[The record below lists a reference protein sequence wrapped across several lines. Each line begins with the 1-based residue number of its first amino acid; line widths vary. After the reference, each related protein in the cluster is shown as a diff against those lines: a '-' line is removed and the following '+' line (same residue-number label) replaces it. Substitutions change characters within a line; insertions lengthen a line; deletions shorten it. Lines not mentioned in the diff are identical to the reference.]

1 MKSINKL
8 MSVAC
13 ASALLFSCS
22 GKKEQAATATEE
34 LPLVTIE
41 KVTEEDV
48 PQIVSYTATVEPFK
62 TNNISASSAN
72 RIKSIL
78 VDVGSTVAAGQTVAV
93 LDAVYIDQQ
102 EIRIA
107 NMKREYDRA
116 VELLNIGGGTQQS
129 VDQLKTEYD
138 AAVRSLKNMKENVK
152 LISPIS
158 GVVTARNYDPGD
170 MTGQLPILTVEQQN
184 PVKVMVNISE
194 QDYTKVKKGMKV
206 KVTLDVYGDEEF
218 EGTVY
223 LVHPTVDSS
232 TRTFTVEVTLPN
244 SNSRIR
250 TGMFARVEFNYG
262 TMRHVVVPDRA
273 GVQPAGA
280 GSNDLSAKTDG
291 NKVSYNQVQLGQRL
305 GTRYELL
312 SGVENNSD
320 VVITGQTRLADGARV
335 EIMKD
340 DATPA
345 AATDTTATK

>member
-206 KVTLDVYGDEEF
+206 KVTLDVYGNEEF

-223 LVHPTVDSS
+223 LVHPTIDSS

-244 SNSRIR
+244 SSNRIR

-262 TMRHVVVPDRA
+262 SMRHVVVPDRA
-273 GVQPAGA
+273 VVKQS
-280 GSNDLSAKTDG
+280 GSGNKYVYVYKDG
-291 NKVSYNQVQLGQRL
+291 KVSYNRVELGQRL

>member
-22 GKKEQAATATEE
+22 GKQEQAATATEE

-62 TNNISASSAN
+62 TNNISASSSN

-223 LVHPTVDSS
+223 LVHPTIDSS

-262 TMRHVVVPDRA
+262 SMRHVVVPDRA
-273 GVQPAGA
+273 VVKQS
-280 GSNDLSAKTDG
+280 GSGNKYVYVYKDG
-291 NKVSYNQVQLGQRL
+291 KVSYNRVELGQRL

-340 DATPA
+340 AAAPA
-345 AATDTTATK
+345 AAADTTASK

>member
-22 GKKEQAATATEE
+22 GKQEQAATVAEE

-62 TNNISASSAN
+62 TNNISASSVN

-273 GVQPAGA
+273 VVKQS
-280 GSNDLSAKTDG
+280 GSGNKYVYVYKDG
-291 NKVSYNQVQLGQRL
+291 KVSYNQVQLGQRL

>member
-1 MKSINKL
+1 MTTPEIGL
-8 MSVAC
+8 
-13 ASALLFSCS
+13 
-22 GKKEQAATATEE
+22 
-34 LPLVTIE
+34 
-41 KVTEEDV
+41 
-48 PQIVSYTATVEPFK
+48 
-62 TNNISASSAN
+62 ISF
-72 RIKSIL
+72 
-78 VDVGSTVAAGQTVAV
+78 TF
-93 LDAVYIDQQ
+93 
-102 EIRIA
+102 
-107 NMKREYDRA
+107 
-116 VELLNIGGGTQQS
+116 
-129 VDQLKTEYD
+129 
-138 AAVRSLKNMKENVK
+138 SLKNMKENVK

-223 LVHPTVDSS
+223 LVHPTIDSS

-273 GVQPAGA
+273 VVKQS
-280 GSNDLSAKTDG
+280 GSGNKYVYVYKDG
-291 NKVSYNQVQLGQRL
+291 KVSYNQVQLGQRL

-312 SGVENNSD
+312 SGAENNSD

-340 DATPA
+340 VASPA
-345 AATDTTATK
+345 SATDTRDKK

>member
-22 GKKEQAATATEE
+22 GKQEQAATVAEE
-34 LPLVTIE
+34 LPLGTIE
-41 KVTEEDV
+41 KVSEEDV

-62 TNNISASSAN
+62 TNNISASSSN

-273 GVQPAGA
+273 VVKQS
-280 GSNDLSAKTDG
+280 GSGNKYVYVYKDG
-291 NKVSYNQVQLGQRL
+291 KVSYNQVQLGQRL

>member
-223 LVHPTVDSS
+223 LVHPTIDSS

-244 SNSRIR
+244 SSNRIR

-262 TMRHVVVPDRA
+262 SMRHVVVPDRA
-273 GVQPAGA
+273 VVKQS
-280 GSNDLSAKTDG
+280 GSG
-291 NKVSYNQVQLGQRL
+291 NKYVYVYKDGKVSHNRVELGQRL

>member
-22 GKKEQAATATEE
+22 GKQEQAATVAEE

-273 GVQPAGA
+273 VVKQS
-280 GSNDLSAKTDG
+280 GSGNKYVYVYKDG
-291 NKVSYNQVQLGQRL
+291 KVSYNQVQLGQRL

>member
-22 GKKEQAATATEE
+22 GKQEQAATVAEE

-41 KVTEEDV
+41 KVSEEDV

-62 TNNISASSAN
+62 TNNISASSSN

-273 GVQPAGA
+273 VVKQS
-280 GSNDLSAKTDG
+280 GSGNKYVYVYKDG
-291 NKVSYNQVQLGQRL
+291 KVSYNQVQLGQRL

>member
-22 GKKEQAATATEE
+22 GKQEQAATATEE

-262 TMRHVVVPDRA
+262 TMRHGRVPQRA
-273 GVQPAGA
+273 VEKHS
-280 GSNDLSAKTDG
+280 GSGHKYG
-291 NKVSYNQVQLGQRL
+291 CV
-305 GTRYELL
+305 
-312 SGVENNSD
+312 
-320 VVITGQTRLADGARV
+320 
-335 EIMKD
+335 
-340 DATPA
+340 
-345 AATDTTATK
+345 

>member
-223 LVHPTVDSS
+223 LVHPTIDSS

-262 TMRHVVVPDRA
+262 SVRHVVVPDRA
-273 GVQPAGA
+273 VVKQS
-280 GSNDLSAKTDG
+280 GSGNKYVYVYKDG
-291 NKVSYNQVQLGQRL
+291 KVSYNRVELGQRL

-340 DATPA
+340 AAAPA
-345 AATDTTATK
+345 AAADTTASK

>member
-22 GKKEQAATATEE
+22 GKQEQAATVAEE

-41 KVTEEDV
+41 KVSEEDV

-158 GVVTARNYDPGD
+158 GVVTARNCDPGD

-273 GVQPAGA
+273 VVKQS
-280 GSNDLSAKTDG
+280 GSGNKYVYVYKDG
-291 NKVSYNQVQLGQRL
+291 KVSYNQVQLGQRL

>member
-273 GVQPAGA
+273 VVKQS
-280 GSNDLSAKTDG
+280 GSGNKYVYVYKDG
-291 NKVSYNQVQLGQRL
+291 KVSYNRVELGQRL

-340 DATPA
+340 AAAPA
-345 AATDTTATK
+345 AAADTTASK

>member
-22 GKKEQAATATEE
+22 GKQEQAATATEE

-62 TNNISASSAN
+62 TNNISASSSN

-206 KVTLDVYGDEEF
+206 KVTLDIYGDEEF

-223 LVHPTVDSS
+223 LVHPTIDSS

-262 TMRHVVVPDRA
+262 SMRHVVVPDRA
-273 GVQPAGA
+273 VVKQS
-280 GSNDLSAKTDG
+280 GSGNKYVYVYKDG
-291 NKVSYNQVQLGQRL
+291 KVSYNRVELGQRL

-340 DATPA
+340 AAAPA
-345 AATDTTATK
+345 AAADTTASK

>member
-1 MKSINKL
+1 

-13 ASALLFSCS
+13 ASALLISCS

-138 AAVRSLKNMKENVK
+138 AAVRSLK
-152 LISPIS
+152 
-158 GVVTARNYDPGD
+158 TARNYDPGD

-273 GVQPAGA
+273 VVKQS
-280 GSNDLSAKTDG
+280 GSGNKYVYVYKDG
-291 NKVSYNQVQLGQRL
+291 KVSYNQVQLGQRL

>member
-62 TNNISASSAN
+62 TNNISASSSN

-273 GVQPAGA
+273 VVKQS
-280 GSNDLSAKTDG
+280 GSGNKYVYVYKDG
-291 NKVSYNQVQLGQRL
+291 KVSYNQVQLGQRL

>member
-223 LVHPTVDSS
+223 LVHPTIDSS

-262 TMRHVVVPDRA
+262 SMRHVVVPDRA
-273 GVQPAGA
+273 VVKQS
-280 GSNDLSAKTDG
+280 GSGNKYVYVYKDG
-291 NKVSYNQVQLGQRL
+291 KVSYNRVELGQRL

>member
-62 TNNISASSAN
+62 TNNISASSSN

-223 LVHPTVDSS
+223 LVHPTIDSS

-244 SNSRIR
+244 SSNRIR

-273 GVQPAGA
+273 VVKQS
-280 GSNDLSAKTDG
+280 GSGNKYVYVYKDG
-291 NKVSYNQVQLGQRL
+291 KVSYNQVQLGQRL

>member
-22 GKKEQAATATEE
+22 GKQEQAATVAEE

-41 KVTEEDV
+41 KVSEEDV

-62 TNNISASSAN
+62 INNISASSAN
-72 RIKSIL
+72 RIKSII

-223 LVHPTVDSS
+223 LVHPTIDSS

-273 GVQPAGA
+273 VVKQS
-280 GSNDLSAKTDG
+280 GSGNKYVYVYKDG
-291 NKVSYNQVQLGQRL
+291 KVSYNQVQLGQRL

>member
-1 MKSINKL
+1 MKSTNKL

-22 GKKEQAATATEE
+22 GKQEQAATVAEE

-41 KVTEEDV
+41 KVSEEDV

-62 TNNISASSAN
+62 TNNLSASSAN

-223 LVHPTVDSS
+223 LVHPTIDSS

-273 GVQPAGA
+273 VVKQS
-280 GSNDLSAKTDG
+280 GSGNKYVYVYKDG
-291 NKVSYNQVQLGQRL
+291 KVSYNQVQLGQRL

>member
-22 GKKEQAATATEE
+22 GKQEQAATVAEE

-116 VELLNIGGGTQQS
+116 VELLNIVGGTQQS

-273 GVQPAGA
+273 VVKQS
-280 GSNDLSAKTDG
+280 GSGNKYVYVYKDG
-291 NKVSYNQVQLGQRL
+291 KVSYNQVQLGQRL

>member
-22 GKKEQAATATEE
+22 GKQEQAATVAEE

-62 TNNISASSAN
+62 TNTISASSAN

-223 LVHPTVDSS
+223 LVHPTIDSS

-273 GVQPAGA
+273 VVKQS
-280 GSNDLSAKTDG
+280 GSGNKYVYVYKDG
-291 NKVSYNQVQLGQRL
+291 KVSYNQVQLGQRL

>member
-62 TNNISASSAN
+62 TNNISASSSN

-223 LVHPTVDSS
+223 LVHPTIDSS

-262 TMRHVVVPDRA
+262 SMRHVVVPDRA
-273 GVQPAGA
+273 VVKQS
-280 GSNDLSAKTDG
+280 GSGNKYVYVYKDG
-291 NKVSYNQVQLGQRL
+291 KVSYNRVELGQRL

>member
-22 GKKEQAATATEE
+22 GKQEQAATATEE

-262 TMRHVVVPDRA
+262 SMRHVVVPDRA
-273 GVQPAGA
+273 VVKQS
-280 GSNDLSAKTDG
+280 GSGNKYVYVYKDG
-291 NKVSYNQVQLGQRL
+291 KVSYNRVELGQRL

-340 DATPA
+340 AAAPA
-345 AATDTTATK
+345 AAADTTASK

>member
-22 GKKEQAATATEE
+22 GKKEQAATVAEE

-62 TNNISASSAN
+62 TNNISASSSN

-262 TMRHVVVPDRA
+262 SMRHVVVPDRA
-273 GVQPAGA
+273 VVKQS
-280 GSNDLSAKTDG
+280 GSGNKYVYVYKDG
-291 NKVSYNQVQLGQRL
+291 KVSYNRVELGQRL

-340 DATPA
+340 AAAPA
-345 AATDTTATK
+345 AAADTTASK

>member
-13 ASALLFSCS
+13 ASALLISRS

-62 TNNISASSAN
+62 TNNISASSSN

-223 LVHPTVDSS
+223 LVHPTIDSS

-244 SNSRIR
+244 SSNRIR

-262 TMRHVVVPDRA
+262 SMRHVVVPDRA
-273 GVQPAGA
+273 VVKQS
-280 GSNDLSAKTDG
+280 GSGNKYVYVYKDG
-291 NKVSYNQVQLGQRL
+291 KVSYNRVELGQRL

>member
-22 GKKEQAATATEE
+22 GKKEQAATVAEE

-62 TNNISASSAN
+62 TNNISASSSN

-93 LDAVYIDQQ
+93 LDAVNIDQQ

-138 AAVRSLKNMKENVK
+138 AAVRSLKNMKENVT

-158 GVVTARNYDPGD
+158 GVVTVRNYDPGD

-206 KVTLDVYGDEEF
+206 KVTLDVYGNEEF

-273 GVQPAGA
+273 VVKQS
-280 GSNDLSAKTDG
+280 GSGNKYVYVYKDG
-291 NKVSYNQVQLGQRL
+291 KVSYNLVELGQRL

-335 EIMKD
+335 KIMKD
-340 DATPA
+340 DAAPA
-345 AATDTTATK
+345 AAADTTVTK

>member
-158 GVVTARNYDPGD
+158 GVVTVRNYAPGD

-223 LVHPTVDSS
+223 LVHPTIDSS

-244 SNSRIR
+244 SSNRIR

-262 TMRHVVVPDRA
+262 SMRHVVVPDRA
-273 GVQPAGA
+273 VVKQS
-280 GSNDLSAKTDG
+280 GSGNKYVYVYKDG
-291 NKVSYNQVQLGQRL
+291 KVSYNRVELGQRL

>member
-22 GKKEQAATATEE
+22 GKQEQAATVAEE

-206 KVTLDVYGDEEF
+206 KVTLDVYGDEVF
-218 EGTVY
+218 TGTVD
-223 LVHPTVDSS
+223 LIHLRALGNFPADVMLSS
-232 TRTFTVEVTLPN
+232 
-244 SNSRIR
+244 
-250 TGMFARVEFNYG
+250 A
-262 TMRHVVVPDRA
+262 A
-273 GVQPAGA
+273 
-280 GSNDLSAKTDG
+280 
-291 NKVSYNQVQLGQRL
+291 SY
-305 GTRYELL
+305 Y
-312 SGVENNSD
+312 
-320 VVITGQTRLADGARV
+320 
-335 EIMKD
+335 
-340 DATPA
+340 
-345 AATDTTATK
+345 

>member
-22 GKKEQAATATEE
+22 GKQEQAATATEE

-62 TNNISASSAN
+62 TNNISASSSN

-273 GVQPAGA
+273 VVKQS
-280 GSNDLSAKTDG
+280 GSGNKYVYVYKDG
-291 NKVSYNQVQLGQRL
+291 KVSYNQVQLGQRL

>member
-1 MKSINKL
+1 MKSTNKP
-8 MSVAC
+8 MTVAC

-22 GKKEQAATATEE
+22 GKQEQAATVAEE

-41 KVTEEDV
+41 KVSEEDV

-223 LVHPTVDSS
+223 LVHPTIDSS

-244 SNSRIR
+244 SSNRIR

-273 GVQPAGA
+273 VVKQS
-280 GSNDLSAKTDG
+280 GSGNKYVYVYKDG
-291 NKVSYNQVQLGQRL
+291 KVSYNQVQLGQRL

>member
-22 GKKEQAATATEE
+22 GKQEQAATATEE

-41 KVTEEDV
+41 KVSEEDV

-62 TNNISASSAN
+62 TNNISASSSN

-273 GVQPAGA
+273 VVKQS
-280 GSNDLSAKTDG
+280 GSGNKYVYVYKDG
-291 NKVSYNQVQLGQRL
+291 KVSYNQVQLGQRL

>member
-223 LVHPTVDSS
+223 LVHPTIDSS

-244 SNSRIR
+244 SSNRIR

-262 TMRHVVVPDRA
+262 SMRHVVVPDRA
-273 GVQPAGA
+273 VVKQS
-280 GSNDLSAKTDG
+280 GSGNKYVYVYKDG
-291 NKVSYNQVQLGQRL
+291 KVSYNRVELGQRL

>member
-1 MKSINKL
+1 MKSINRL
-8 MSVAC
+8 MGMAC

-22 GKKEQAATATEE
+22 GKQEQAATVAEE

-62 TNNISASSAN
+62 TNNISASSSN
-72 RIKSIL
+72 RIKTIL
-78 VDVGSTVAAGQTVAV
+78 VDVGSMVSAGQTVAV

-138 AAVRSLKNMKENVK
+138 AAVRSLKNMKENVT

-223 LVHPTVDSS
+223 LVHPTIDSS

-244 SNSRIR
+244 SNNRIR

-273 GVQPAGA
+273 VVKQS
-280 GSNDLSAKTDG
+280 GSGNKYVYVYKDG
-291 NKVSYNQVQLGQRL
+291 KVSYNKVELGQRL

-312 SGVENNSD
+312 SGVDNNSD

-335 EIMKD
+335 EVQGQ
-340 DATPA
+340 PA
-345 AATDTTATK
+345 ATTAAADTTAKQ